1 MKKLET
7 VGAMQQA
14 AAELRAQGKTI
25 ALVPTSG
32 ALHEG
37 HAALIRAAQAK
48 AGAVVVSLFVNPL
61 QFGPSENYAGYPR
74 TPDADLAKCAGL
86 KVDAVFQP
94 AVEEM
99 YPRGYSSYVAEET
112 VSKPLCG
119 VSRPTHFRGVTT
131 VLAKLFNIVRPQ
143 FVVFGQKEAQQ
154 AAVVRKLIADL
165 HYGVEVVVVPT
176 VREEGGLACDVRNAS
191 LTANQRT
198 EALAIP
204 ASLKRAQ
211 EMAAS
216 GVRSADRIMAEVTH
230 ILSQHRRVRVIY
242 VSIVDP
248 TTMEA
253 MREVVPGRSLLAI
266 AAWVDEVRLTDN
278 APL

>member
-1 MKKLET
+1 MKKIET
-7 VGAMQQA
+7 VGEMQRA
-14 AAELRAQGKTI
+14 TEELRAQGKTI
-25 ALVPTSG
+25 ALVSTSG
-32 ALHEG
+32 ALHDG
-37 HAALIRAAQAK
+37 HVALIRAARTK
-48 AGAVVVSLFVNPL
+48 ADAVVVSLFVNPL
-61 QFGPSENYAGYPR
+61 QFGPSENYPGYPR
-74 TPDADLAKCAGL
+74 SPDADLAKCAEL
-86 KVDAVFQP
+86 EVDLVFAP

-99 YPRGYSSYVAEET
+99 YPRGYSTYVAEES

-131 VLAKLFNIVRPQ
+131 ALAKLFNIVRPH

-165 HYGVEVVVVPT
+165 HFGVEMVVVPI
-176 VREEGGLACDVRNAS
+176 VREDGGLACDVRNGS
-191 LTANQRT
+191 MTANQRA

-204 ASLKRAQ
+204 ASLERAQ
-211 EMAAS
+211 EMVAA

-242 VSIVDP
+242 VSMVDP

-253 MREVVPGRSLLAI
+253 MREVVPGHSLLAI

-278 APL
+278 ALL

>member
-7 VGAMQQA
+7 VGEMQHA
-14 AAELRAQGKTI
+14 AEELRAQGKTI

-37 HAALIRAAQAK
+37 HVALIRAAKAK
-48 AGAVVVSLFVNPL
+48 ADAVVVSLFVNPL

-74 TPDADLAKCAGL
+74 SPEADLAKCAEL
-86 KVDAVFQP
+86 EVDLVFAP
-94 AVEEM
+94 SAEEM
-99 YPRGYSSYVAEET
+99 YPRGYSTYVVEEA

-131 VLAKLFNIVRPQ
+131 VLVKLFNMVRPH

-154 AAVVRKLIADL
+154 AAVVRKMIADL
-165 HYGVEVVVVPT
+165 RFRVEVVVVPT
-176 VREEGGLACDVRNAS
+176 VREDGGLACDVRNRTM
-191 LTANQRT
+191 TANQRT
-198 EALAIP
+198 EAIAIP

-211 EMAAS
+211 EMAAT

-242 VSIVDP
+242 VSIVDS

-278 APL
+278 VLL

>member
-7 VGAMQQA
+7 VGEMQLA
-14 AAELRAQGKTI
+14 AEELRAQGKTI

-32 ALHEG
+32 ALHDG
-37 HAALIRAAQAK
+37 HVALIRAAKAK
-48 AGAVVVSLFVNPL
+48 AGAVIVSLFVNPL

-74 TPDADLAKCAGL
+74 TPEADLAKCAEL
-86 KVDAVFQP
+86 EVDLVFAP
-94 AVEEM
+94 NVEAM
-99 YPRGYSSYVAEET
+99 YPRGFSTYVVEEA

-119 VSRPTHFRGVTT
+119 ISRPTHFRGVTT
-131 VLAKLFNIVRPQ
+131 VLAKLFNIVRPH

-154 AAVVRKLIADL
+154 SAVARKLIADL
-165 HYGVEVVVVPT
+165 HFGVEVVVVPT
-176 VREEGGLACDVRNAS
+176 VREAGGLACDVRNRN

-198 EALAIP
+198 EALSLP

-253 MREVVPGRSLLAI
+253 MREVVPGRSLLVI

>member
-7 VGAMQQA
+7 VGEMQRA
-14 AAELRAQGKTI
+14 TGELRAQGKTI
-25 ALVPTSG
+25 ALVSTSG

-37 HAALIRAAQAK
+37 HVALIRAARAR
-48 AGAVVVSLFVNPL
+48 ADVVVVSLFVNPL
-61 QFGPSENYAGYPR
+61 QFGPSENYPGYPR
-74 TPDADLAKCAGL
+74 PLAADLAKCAEL
-86 KVDAVFQP
+86 AVDLVFAP
-94 AVEEM
+94 GVEEM
-99 YPRGYSSYVAEET
+99 YPRGYSTYVVEEA

-131 VLAKLFNIVRPQ
+131 VLAKLFNIVRPH

-154 AAVVRKLIADL
+154 AAVVRKMIADL
-165 HYGVEVVVVPT
+165 HFGIEVVVVPI
-176 VREEGGLACDVRNAS
+176 VREEGGLACDVRNPS

-198 EALAIP
+198 EAQAIS
-204 ASLKRAQ
+204 ASLQRAQ
-211 EMAAS
+211 EMAAA
-216 GVRSADRIMAEVTH
+216 GVRSSDRIMAEVTH

-248 TTMEA
+248 TTMES

-278 APL
+278 ALL

>member
-7 VGAMQQA
+7 VGEMQQA
-14 AAELRAQGKTI
+14 AAELRTQGKTI

-37 HAALIRAAQAK
+37 HVALIRAAK
-48 AGAVVVSLFVNPL
+48 ARAQAVVVSLFVNPL

-74 TPDADLAKCAGL
+74 TPDADLAKCAEL
-86 KVDAVFQP
+86 EVDLVFAP
-94 AVEEM
+94 GVEAM
-99 YPRGYSSYVAEET
+99 YPRGFSTYVIEEA

-119 VSRPTHFRGVTT
+119 VSRPAHFRGVTT
-131 VLAKLFNIVRPQ
+131 VLAKLFNIVRPH
-143 FVVFGQKEAQQ
+143 FVMFGQKEVQQ
-154 AAVVRKLIADL
+154 SAVVRKMIADL
-165 HYGVEVVVVPT
+165 HFGVEVVVVPT
-176 VREEGGLACDVRNAS
+176 VREDGGLACDVRNHS
-191 LTANQRT
+191 MTTNQRT
-198 EALAIP
+198 EALSIP

-211 EMAAS
+211 EMAAA

-242 VSIVDP
+242 VSIVDS

-278 APL
+278 ALL

>member
-7 VGAMQQA
+7 VGEMQHA
-14 AAELRAQGKTI
+14 AAELRVQGKTI

-37 HAALIRAAQAK
+37 HVALIRAAKAK
-48 AGAVVVSLFVNPL
+48 ADAVVVSLFVNPL

-74 TPDADLAKCAGL
+74 SPDAALAKCAELG
-86 KVDAVFQP
+86 VDLVFAP
-94 AVEEM
+94 VAEEM
-99 YPRGYSSYVAEET
+99 YPRGFSTYVVEEA

-131 VLAKLFNIVRPQ
+131 VLVKLFNVVRPH

-154 AAVVRKLIADL
+154 AAVVRKMIADL
-165 HYGVEVVVVPT
+165 HFGVEVVVVPT
-176 VREEGGLACDVRNAS
+176 VREE
-191 LTANQRT
+191 
-198 EALAIP
+198 
-204 ASLKRAQ
+204 
-211 EMAAS
+211 MAAT

-253 MREVVPGRSLLAI
+253 MREVVPGRTLLAI

-278 APL
+278 VLL